1 MKKRKIIKRLIA
13 VFDYPWAGKW
23 IPYSI
28 GNHILNKFS
37 KSSYA
42 EKYLFKRKIRSF
54 SAFLEDLEVEE
65 NQKDYSRQKFLVDYK
80 KNWRCMSVSHMS
92 SRQINKYFHLEGYDK
107 FREYYNEGKGII
119 LIGSHFGVAAV
130 ILSLFPKIGFED
142 LHTIVREDALE
153 SSKFKDINKD
163 LQVNSLMFSKR
174 SNAELMKSLF
184 KAKNILDEGGL
195 IHIMGDGQ
203 KGNATY
209 TLRFINKLRS
219 FRLSFTEL
227 GLATNAYLVPVF
239 VIMDVRGHFHVKFSE
254 PLDKGAESLSREDK
268 TRHILVQYARILSD
282 KWKEHPIQ
290 VNQGQIESYLRYVSF
305 MGEEADGS

>member
-23 IPYSI
+23 IPYGT
-28 GNHILNKFS
+28 GNRILNRFS

-54 SAFLEDLEVEE
+54 TAFLEDIKVER
-65 NQKDYSRQKFLVDYK
+65 NQKDFAKQKFVIDYK
-80 KNWRCMSVSHMS
+80 KNWRCMSVSHMN
-92 SRQINKYFHLEGYDK
+92 SRQINKYFHLEGYEK

-130 ILSLFPKIGFED
+130 ILSLFPKIGFND

-153 SSKFKDINKD
+153 SSKFKDINKN
-163 LQVNSLMFSKR
+163 LQVKSLMFNKR

-184 KAKNILDEGGL
+184 KAKSILDDGGV

-227 GLATNAYLVPVF
+227 SLATNAYLIPVF
-239 VIMDVRGHFHVKFSE
+239 VIMDERGHFHVKFSE
-254 PLDKGAESLSREDK
+254 PLDKGAESMSREDK
-268 TRHILVQYARILSD
+268 TRHILEQYARILSNN
-282 KWKEHPIQ
+282 WKEHPLQ
-290 VNQGQIESYLRYVSF
+290 VNQGQIESYLRYVNY
-305 MGEEADGS
+305 MGEEVGES